1 MKKAKK
7 IFLTLLS
14 YGLVVALAIT
24 GTVAY
29 LTSTDSDVNVMTL
42 GNVQI
47 EQLEYERVVEND
59 AWVSTGETDEF
70 GYTPDKVQ
78 EYNQN
83 KPLYP
88 AVFADG
94 NVKWDDRNGN
104 DHQQSWGQVGANGSN
119 QLFDDSVR
127 NAQDKFVF
135 VKNTGNTPCY
145 FRTVYAFEVPE
156 ELTFGDAAYDHIG
169 ANVNSGYTWSDIGYT
184 TIDGVRYY
192 IMFATYGNWNDGV
205 LSANEIA
212 RPSLLQVAL
221 NHNVTN
227 EQVALFGETYDVK
240 VLTQA
245 VQVEGFADAETALDA
260 AFDEISIEN
269 HPFK

>member
-1 MKKAKK
+1 MKKKLLFVVSMLAVAS
-7 IFLTLLS
+7 LSVGTTL
-14 YGLVVALAIT
+14 
-24 GTVAY
+24 AY
-29 LTSTDSDVNVMTL
+29 LQAETEETVNTMTV
-42 GNVQI
+42 GNVDV
-47 EQLEYERVVEND
+47 EQFEMQRAEGVAHIGTAKEGDLIPFVENQFLLP
-59 AWVSTGETDEF
+59 AVPTGELPYTAEPTELFYYGSYVTDE
-70 GYTPDKVQ
+70 G
-78 EYNQN
+78 
-83 KPLYP
+83 
-88 AVFADG
+88 AG
-94 NVKWDDRNGN
+94 NGLWDN
-104 DHQQSWGQVGANGSN
+104 SKLAN
-119 QLFDDSVR
+119 
-127 NAQDKFVF
+127 AMDKFVF

-192 IMFATYGNWNDGV
+192 IMVATYGNWNDGV